1 LENIG
6 TFARFA
12 FWGLDFYD
20 WNNGIQMTIDN
31 GYVSVNN
38 YLQAGNSL
46 RAPIFYDSNDT
57 YYYVDPN
64 SVSRISSAT
73 IIGELKFQNGSY
85 YTNLNYWGARFYS
98 QDDGN
103 GVPLYAQV
111 QWVGAW
117 YTALKIASGL
127 DNNNPTLRT
136 FGITQLATDGG
147 GVSIGGTAA
156 AYKLHVYGTGY
167 ASSDFRAPIFYDSD
181 DTSYYLN
188 PNGISNLYSVVS
200 VETKARKNQSDNNY
214 TTAALWTESYG
225 NTTTGIAF
233 HISGVLGS
241 FLEMRTNGVLYWAN
255 NPVITSGNYNSYSPT
270 LTGGGASGTWGINIT
285 GSAGYATNAGNADT
299 LDGRDSTQFQ
309 WRSTSTIDMSGL
321 DQSLWYPVTVGVT
334 TNPVTRLRITN
345 ALNSNVPSWST
356 HPAGF
361 TLMLDYTVNGSG
373 WGTINVMRNIQN
385 HAQGFANVN
394 ICGGLSQ
401 MGHSSQE
408 VIYLRGGGVYF
419 FQADADVTPVI
430 RTSYYEIYGQSV
442 QPTSSIINE
451 VTNSVS
457 GMFSTFNLYTAII
470 RDINSSSYYLD
481 MNASSVL
488 NEITTTGRIYS
499 NEWIQFTNYTG
510 LYSPNNGAHFRPNNG
525 TFGPWLVSGTRN
537 GWSGIEFES
546 LSNGNVAM
554 MINSNSNVS
563 GWHNN
568 NYGWQFK
575 WENGTAYVYK
585 NSYGGGTQ
593 ATVLDSANYNS
604 WAAYV
609 YGNVSNTFGVFS
621 VNYATTQFNP
631 SAAPRTTTDAMS
643 IKMWDNYF
651 AGIGLGVDYGT
662 VMQYYGRAGHVD
674 TQVYFDATGNSWY
687 RVSPYASG
695 WASWQQ
701 YLTSSSFSSYA
712 LPLAGGTMSGSIG
725 MGGNNITNIAQVQ
738 ASYAIFTNDISSRV
752 MYLRGSGNII
762 QFQDAAANNKWE
774 VVGRDGQFY
783 VYKNDGAGQGYI
795 WQVAGNGTQIFY
807 TASTFNSTVTA
818 TGFFESSDARLK
830 TVVDENY
837 RVDSIV
843 SIKPKFYEKNGKFE
857 AGYIAQEVQEIYSHA
872 VTLGI
877 DGYLSLSYGQI
888 HTLKIAALED
898 SVDEIKK
905 KIQELEQKLNTL
917 H

>member
-1 LENIG
+1 
-6 TFARFA
+6 
-12 FWGLDFYD
+12 
-20 WNNGIQMTIDN
+20 
-31 GYVSVNN
+31 
-38 YLQAGNSL
+38 
-46 RAPIFYDSNDT
+46 
-57 YYYVDPN
+57 
-64 SVSRISSAT
+64 
-73 IIGELKFQNGSY
+73 
-85 YTNLNYWGARFYS
+85 
-98 QDDGN
+98 
-103 GVPLYAQV
+103 
-111 QWVGAW
+111 
-117 YTALKIASGL
+117 
-127 DNNNPTLRT
+127 
-136 FGITQLATDGG
+136 
-147 GVSIGGTAA
+147 
-156 AYKLHVYGTGY
+156 
-167 ASSDFRAPIFYDSD
+167 
-181 DTSYYLN
+181 
-188 PNGISNLYSVVS
+188 
-200 VETKARKNQSDNNY
+200 
-214 TTAALWTESYG
+214 
-225 NTTTGIAF
+225 
-233 HISGVLGS
+233 
-241 FLEMRTNGVLYWAN
+241 
-255 NPVITSGNYNSYSPT
+255 
-270 LTGGGASGTWGINIT
+270 
-285 GSAGYATNAGNADT
+285 
-299 LDGRDSTQFQ
+299 
-309 WRSTSTIDMSGL
+309 MSGL

-334 TNPVTRLRITN
+334 TNPVTRLRIVN

-356 HPAGF
+356 HPSGF

-373 WGTINVMRNIQN
+373 WGTATVMRNIQN
-385 HAQGFANVN
+385 HTQGFANVN
-394 ICGGLSQ
+394 VCGGLAQ

-408 VIYLRGGGVYF
+408 VIYLRGGGVYY
-419 FQADADVTPVI
+419 FQSDADVTPVI

-593 ATVLDSANYNS
+593 ATVLDSSNYTS
-604 WAAYV
+604 YAVPTSGYDFGTSFSIGTMFVSTGEQFTPTYLLGAY
-609 YGNVSNTFGVFS
+609 SNGYTYKF
-621 VNYATTQFNP
+621 P
-631 SAAPRTTTDAMS
+631 L
-643 IKMWDNYF
+643 
-651 AGIGLGVDYGT
+651 AGIQSWLGLG
-662 VMQYYGRAGHVD
+662 
-674 TQVYFDATGNSWY
+674 
-687 RVSPYASG
+687 
-695 WASWQQ
+695 
-701 YLTSSSFSSYA
+701 SY
-712 LPLAGGTMSGSIG
+712 LPLSGGTMSGSIN
-725 MGGNNITNIAQVQ
+725 MGSNNITNIAQVQ

-830 TVVDENY
+830 TIVDENY
-837 RVDSIV
+837 RVDSII

-872 VTLGI
+872 VSLGV
-877 DGYLSLSYGQI
+877 DGYLNLSYGQI